1 MLACWQSKITVS
13 QDVAQMWS
21 LERDTVWKDGY
32 HCLRDMAKGS
42 EAVSPLLQKNLP
54 GSSAIA
60 SISQSQDLD
69 SRRITWSSTTWKHH
83 WPHIRK
89 APIMSSQPQLR
100 VENFWILVSGWCVTL
115 KYFISPAVIVWWQP
129 LYSWWEKRWVIAP
142 SSGGPDCFLELL
154 CFARGL
160 VLLRTWSASVRFLGN
175 L

>member
-1 MLACWQSKITVS
+1 MSRERHTVKGW
-13 QDVAQMWS
+13 VS
-21 LERDTVWKDGY
+21 LPQRHG
-32 HCLRDMAKGS
+32 KGIRS
-42 EAVSPLLQKNLP
+42 CKPSFAEKLS

-69 SRRITWSSTTWKHH
+69 SRRIKWSSTTWKHH

-89 APIMSSQPQLR
+89 APIMSSQLQLI
-100 VENFWILVSGWCVTL
+100 VENFWILVSRWCVTL
-115 KYFISPAVIVWWQP
+115 KYFISPVVIVWWQP

-142 SSGGPDCFLELL
+142 SSGGPDCCLGLL

-160 VLLRTWSASVRFLGN
+160 VLHRTWSASIRFLGN